1 MFQTQ
6 LQVIMLSER
15 EVKMIRK
22 NKKTQLQI
30 VT

>member
-1 MFQTQ
+1 MFQAQ
-6 LQVIMLSER
+6 LQAITLLEK
-15 EVKMIRK
+15 EVKTIRK